1 MAQELLKHADFHYRI
16 DLETRLGDEYQHDA
30 LRLLTRYS
38 NDCADNGTKKVA
50 SLC

>member
-1 MAQELLKHADFHYRI
+1 MLHKPLTDADFNYRI
-16 DLETRLGDEYQHDA
+16 ALTACHGDDSQPGT